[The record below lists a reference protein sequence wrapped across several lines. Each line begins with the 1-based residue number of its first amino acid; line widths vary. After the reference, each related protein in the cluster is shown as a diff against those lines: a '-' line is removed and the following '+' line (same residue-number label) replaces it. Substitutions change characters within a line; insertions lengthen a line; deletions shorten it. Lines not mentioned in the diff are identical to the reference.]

1 VRQARVQA
9 FETGVAIEIEVGAGT
24 GARWSLGDFWR
35 VELILSRLL
44 GIAPARPTINKAEG
58 PADGILSAHRKR
70 LDMHLYT
77 MMHHVEPRMRRL
89 CKQPIVPFILV
100 LVDDVRDQS
109 IRSADL
115 SG

>member
-1 VRQARVQA
+1 
-9 FETGVAIEIEVGAGT
+9 
-24 GARWSLGDFWR
+24 
-35 VELILSRLL
+35 
-44 GIAPARPTINKAEG
+44 
-58 PADGILSAHRKR
+58 LSAHRKR

-100 LVDDVRDQS
+100 LVDDARDQS